1 MPKTPTVLL
10 RNGTVPSEGSRVR
23 RDLLLVDGR
32 IAEDGADAGGSAV
45 EIDAEGL
52 LVLPGLVDIH
62 GDAFERQIMPRPGV
76 SFDLDLALDDTDRQ
90 LAANGITTAF
100 HGVTCSW
107 EPGLRGVATVRRLI
121 RAIASRRDGRVDGR
135 VHLRHETFNLE
146 AEAET
151 VEWIEAGLIHLLA
164 FNDHMNGTLKDRNR
178 PDKKARMVERTGLD
192 AAAFDALVDRV
203 HAREA
208 EVEASVVRLARA
220 ARAASVTIMSH
231 DDRSPAERDRYRAMG
246 AAVAEFPITE
256 ETAKAA
262 AEAGDPIV
270 FGAPNVVRGGSHT
283 GCPDA
288 ATMVEAGYCTILAS
302 DYYYPALLA
311 APFVLA
317 ARSGRAVEAFW
328 PFVSENP
335 ARAAGLTD
343 RGTLAAGMRGDVVLV
358 DPRGPRPEV
367 AVTIAA
373 GRIVHLS
380 DGSRLRPSRRG
391 S

>member
-76 SFDLDLALDDTDRQ
+76 SFDLELALDDTDRQ

-151 VEWIEAGLIHLLA
+151 VEWIEAGLIHMLA

-231 DDRSPAERDRYRAMG
+231 DDRSPAERDRYRALG

-288 ATMVEAGYCTILAS
+288 ATMVEAGFCTILAS

-317 ARSGRAVEAFW
+317 ARSGRPVEDHW
-328 PFVSENP
+328 PLVSENP

-343 RGTLAAGMRGDVVLV
+343 RGRLDVGMRADVVLV
-358 DPRGPRPEV
+358 DARGSRPEV
-367 AVTIAA
+367 VVTLAA
-373 GRIVHLS
+373 GRIAHLA
-380 DGSRLRPSRRG
+380 DPRR
-391 S
+391 SILHRAS